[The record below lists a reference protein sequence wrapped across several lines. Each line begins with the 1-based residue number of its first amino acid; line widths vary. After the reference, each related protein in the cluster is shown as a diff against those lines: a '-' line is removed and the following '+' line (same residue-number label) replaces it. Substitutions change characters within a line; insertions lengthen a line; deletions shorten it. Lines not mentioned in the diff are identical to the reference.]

1 LADGWI
7 YGIVVLDSAWPD
19 HGVGVGGV
27 LEFERVIVS
36 KKIVVDVGAQTLML
50 LDGSRLLG
58 RYLVSTGLN
67 GVGEQSGSGC
77 TPRGLHRVR
86 LGIGD
91 GCPVGTVFRGRR
103 PTGEIFDD
111 ALATEYPGRD
121 WILTRILWLTGCES
135 GRNRGGPVDTLR
147 RFIYIHG
154 TPYWEPMGEPRSHG
168 CIRMR
173 DPDLIAL
180 FDQAPRGMPVEILG

>member
-1 LADGWI
+1 MSR
-7 YGIVVLDSAWPD
+7 SARRILID
-19 HGVGVGGV
+19 IGNQRLSL
-27 LEFERVIVS
+27 LEGDRV
-36 KKIVVDVGAQTLML
+36 
-50 LDGSRLLG
+50 LG
-58 RYLVSTGLN
+58 RYPVSTGRN

-86 LGIGD
+86 LRIGD

-103 PTGEIFDD
+103 PTGEVYD
-111 ALATEYPGRD
+111 ASLAAAHPHRD
-121 WILTRILWLTGCES
+121 WILTRILWLTGCET

-154 TPYWEPMGEPRSHG
+154 CPDTEPMGEACSHG

-173 DPDLIAL
+173 NADLVRL
-180 FDQAPRGMPVEILG
+180 FDQTPVGTMVEILAGDASGA